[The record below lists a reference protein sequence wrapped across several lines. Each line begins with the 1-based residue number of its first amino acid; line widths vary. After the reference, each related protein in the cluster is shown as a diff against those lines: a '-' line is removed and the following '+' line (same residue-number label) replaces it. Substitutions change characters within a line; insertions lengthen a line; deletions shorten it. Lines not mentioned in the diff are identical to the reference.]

1 LVILKLSLGTTA
13 LTLQPLPEAFWQLVQ
28 WQARRAAIGALTV

>member
-13 LTLQPLPEAFWQLVQ
+13 LTVPPLPEALWQLAQ
-28 WQARRAAIGALTV
+28 WQARRAVMGARTV